1 MTDRWRSHAEDDRGR
16 TPPADDR
23 RRKRPGSPGGTG
35 ELVTAPGPDRL
46 ETHAPKPVTTHEDWN
61 HEPDGGL
68 DSGRGFGRIGV
79 SRSDPWAG
87 DRRSSDPAGRGPWTS
102 GRREDFTGRGPKNYR
117 RSDERILEDV
127 SDRLTGDAMVDAS
140 DITVEVRQGD
150 VTLAGTVRDRDQ
162 KRRAQDLA
170 ERISGVKDVIN
181 AVRIAAAGRSGPPG

>member
-1 MTDRWRSHAEDDRGR
+1 MIVAAHLLRMTADRTVLLHRVEPGNWRRLPAR
-16 TPPADDR
+16 TAQ
-23 RRKRPGSPGGTG
+23 K
-35 ELVTAPGPDRL
+35 
-46 ETHAPKPVTTHEDWN
+46 THAPKPTTTDHENWN

-87 DRRSSDPAGRGPWTS
+87 DRRRSRSAGRGPWTS

-140 DITVEVRQGD
+140 DITVDVRQGE
-150 VTLAGTVRDRDQ
+150 VTFAGTVSDRDQ
-162 KRRAQDLA
+162 KRRAEDIA

-181 AVRIAAAGRSGPPG
+181 ELRIAAAGRSGPPG